1 MKGFELHAQ
10 LARDCFVVKDL
21 ELCRLLLMNDSNY
34 PWCILVPRRDS
45 LREIHQLS
53 EADQI
58 QLIQESSRLSL
69 AMLKLFPGEKMNV
82 AALGNIVPQLHVHH
96 ILRST
101 DDKAWPKPVWGQVP
115 AQIYEKEAAR
125 RVCEQLASLV

>member
-1 MKGFELHAQ
+1 MQ
-10 LARDCFVVKDL
+10 LARDCFEVKDL

-45 LREIHQLS
+45 ICEIHQLS
-53 EADQI
+53 ESDQI
-58 QLIQESSRLSL
+58 LLIQESSRLSL

-96 ILRST
+96 IVRRT
-101 DDKAWPKPVWGQVP
+101 GDKVWPKPVWGQVP
-115 AQIYEKEAAR
+115 AQAYEKEVAR
-125 RVCEQLASLV
+125 RICEQLTSAV